1 MKTQPCLTV
10 VQNKYFSLTSVEKK
24 IAEYVLEHPSDV
36 IESST
41 KVLAEKTGVAAS
53 AINRFCK
60 SLEYEGFT
68 DFKLS
73 LALELG
79 NQNKEDII
87 CAVSQDDSVSN
98 IFDKVFQSS
107 IRTLQD
113 TRAMLDENQL
123 QEIVKIL
130 DDANQIFF
138 FGIGTSS
145 TIAVDA
151 QYRFMQLGYRVSV
164 FSDALYMRVAA
175 MNVGPGDV
183 AVGISHSGATR
194 ETIETMRIAKEQS
207 ATTIAITSYQGSRI
221 CQYADQSIV
230 VYSDDRNY
238 PVEAVSARMAH
249 ICLLDALMVALTVR
263 HYEHAQEHLRKR
275 NQALKEIRK

>member
-1 MKTQPCLTV
+1 LKAQPCLTI
-10 VQNKYFSLTSVEKK
+10 VQNKYSSLTTVEKR
-24 IAEYVLEHPSDV
+24 IADYVLEHPADV
-36 IESST
+36 IASST
-41 KVLAEKTGVAAS
+41 KVLAERTGVAAS

-60 SLEYEGFT
+60 TLEYEGFT

-79 NQNKEDII
+79 NQSNDEVL
-87 CAVSQDDSVSN
+87 CAVSSGDNVSTV
-98 IFDKVFQSS
+98 FDKVFQSS

-113 TRAMLDENQL
+113 TRAMLDEKQL

-130 DDANQIFF
+130 DEANQIVF

-145 TIAVDA
+145 TIAIDA
-151 QYRFMQLGYRVSV
+151 HYRFMQLGYRVSV

-175 MNVGPGDV
+175 ANVGIGDV

-194 ETIETMRIAKEQS
+194 EVIETMRLAKEQG
-207 ATTIAITSYQGSRI
+207 ATTIAITSYQDSPI
-221 CQYADQSIV
+221 CKFTDQSIV
-230 VYSDDRNY
+230 VYSDDQNY

-249 ICLLDALMVALTVR
+249 ICLLDALMVALSVR
-263 HYEHAQEHLRKR
+263 HYDEAQDHLRKR
-275 NQALKEIRK
+275 NQALREIRR

>member
-1 MKTQPCLTV
+1 MKTQPCLTI
-10 VQNKYFSLTSVEKK
+10 VQNKYSSLTTVEKR
-24 IAEYVLEHPSDV
+24 IAEYVLEHPSEV

-79 NQNKEDII
+79 NQNKEEII
-87 CAVSQDDSVSN
+87 CAVSQDDSVPN

-130 DDANQIFF
+130 DDAKQIFF

-151 QYRFMQLGYRVSV
+151 QYRFMQLGYKVSV

-175 MNVGPGDV
+175 MNVGSGDV

-194 ETIETMRIAKEQS
+194 ETIETMRIAKEQG
-207 ATTIAITSYQGSRI
+207 ATTIAITSYQDSPI

-263 HYEHAQEHLRKR
+263 HYDQAQEHLRKR
-275 NQALKEIRK
+275 NQALREIRR

>member
-1 MKTQPCLTV
+1 MKAQPCLTI
-10 VQNKYFSLTSVEKK
+10 VQNKYSSLTTVEKR
-24 IAEYVLEHPSDV
+24 IADYVLEHPADV
-36 IESST
+36 IASST
-41 KVLAEKTGVAAS
+41 KVLAERTGVAAS

-60 SLEYEGFT
+60 TLEYEGFT

-79 NQNKEDII
+79 NQSNDEVL
-87 CAVSQDDSVSN
+87 CAVSSGDNVSTV
-98 IFDKVFQSS
+98 FDKVFQSS

-113 TRAMLDENQL
+113 TRAMLDEKQL

-130 DDANQIFF
+130 DEANQIVF

-145 TIAVDA
+145 TIAIDA
-151 QYRFMQLGYRVSV
+151 HYRFMQLGYRVSV

-175 MNVGPGDV
+175 ANVGIGDV

-194 ETIETMRIAKEQS
+194 EVIETMRLAKEQG
-207 ATTIAITSYQGSRI
+207 ATTIAITSYQDSPI
-221 CQYADQSIV
+221 CKFTDQSIV
-230 VYSDDRNY
+230 VYSDDQNY

-249 ICLLDALMVALTVR
+249 ICLLDALMVALSVR
-263 HYEHAQEHLRKR
+263 HYDEAQDHLRKR
-275 NQALKEIRK
+275 NQALREIRR